1 MEYDSKILIRGVRT
15 FLRIRVQL
23 YVRRPL
29 KQKKIMLAF
38 EYCTYVIFKYE
49 RLIIFCFFCGCLG
62 HNDSFCQIRM
72 IKWEEPVE
80 MSWDLS
86 LQSQF
91 KRVAAMNSVWLIEE
105 EDRGMSKSYLR
116 YSGLGR
122 ESGDGG

>member
-1 MEYDSKILIRGVRT
+1 MEYDSKILNRDVRT

-23 YVRRPL
+23 DVRRPL
-29 KQKKIMLAF
+29 KQKKKKIMLASKN
-38 EYCTYVIFKYE
+38 CTYVSFKYE
-49 RLIIFCFFCGCLG
+49 RFNNFFFGCLG